1 MTDLRALLARP
12 HALRMLVT
20 ALIAR
25 LPEAMIPLALLLLV
39 RDEHGSYG
47 AAGAMAAAF
56 ALGAAVGGPVAG
68 RLIDRLGQPAVLVAA
83 AALRSA
89 ALLGIV
95 LTAGSSLL
103 VAGVLAVA
111 CGALTPPLEP
121 ALRALW
127 PDLAADDEHALAA
140 AYELDAGAQEL
151 IFVVGPLLVAVAVA
165 TWSPDAALHLTS
177 AIGLLGALAFALAP
191 PARAWHA
198 GQHEPVSWTAAVRAP
213 EVGVLLAIGVLA
225 GAATGMVNVTT
236 AAFAEHTLGDRA
248 LAGWLLAAWAVGA
261 LIGGLSA
268 AAWRWRS
275 APEHRLTR
283 LLVVFGLAFV
293 PALLARS
300 TGSMAVALA
309 LSGALLAPTLAC
321 VFVLTGSRAL
331 PGTITET
338 FAWLTSSFLVGS
350 AAGSALGGTL
360 TGVDSAAASVR
371 GYAVA
376 ALIVWLGALVWRLRR
391 VPTRPALRHAGGT

>member
-1 MTDLRALLARP
+1 MADLGALHARP
-12 HALRMLVT
+12 HALRMLLT
-20 ALIAR
+20 ALLAR
-25 LPEAMIPLALLLLV
+25 LPEAMVPLALLLLV
-39 RDEHGSYG
+39 RDEGGSYG
-47 AAGAMAAAF
+47 AAGAVAAAF
-56 ALGAAVGGPVAG
+56 ALGAAVGGPLGG
-68 RLIDRLGQPAVLVAA
+68 RLIDRLGQPAVLAIA

-95 LTAGSSLL
+95 LTAGSSLPA
-103 VAGVLAVA
+103 AGVLAAA

-127 PDLAADDEHALAA
+127 PDLAGDDEHALAA

-151 IFVVGPLLVAVAVA
+151 IFVVGPLLVAVAVT
-165 TWSPDAALHLTS
+165 TWSPEAALHLAA
-177 AIGLLGALAFALAP
+177 AIGLLGAVAFALAP
-191 PARAWHA
+191 PARTWHA
-198 GQHEPVSWTAAVRAP
+198 GQHAPVSWTAAVRAP
-213 EVGVLLAIGVLA
+213 EVGVLLAIGGLA

-236 AAFAEHTLGDRA
+236 TAFAEHTLGDRA
-248 LAGWLLAAWAVGA
+248 LAGWLLAAWALGA

-268 AAWRWRS
+268 ASRRWRRG
-275 APEHRLTR
+275 PEHRLTT
-283 LLVVFGLAFV
+283 LLVIFGVAFV

-300 TGSMAVALA
+300 TGSMAAALA
-309 LSGALLAPTLAC
+309 ISGALLAPTLAC

-360 TGVDSAAASVR
+360 NGGDTAAASVR
-371 GYAVA
+371 GYAAA

-391 VPTRPALRHAGGT
+391 VRVRVA

>member
-1 MTDLRALLARP
+1 MAAMADLRALLARP
-12 HALRMLVT
+12 HALRMLLT

-25 LPEAMIPLALLLLV
+25 LPEAMVPLALLLLV
-39 RDEHGSYG
+39 RAQHGSYG

-68 RLIDRLGQPAVLVAA
+68 RLIDRLGQPAVLAIT

-95 LTAGSSLL
+95 AAASSSLL
-103 VAGVLAVA
+103 AAGVLAVA

-165 TWSPDAALHLTS
+165 TWSPEAALQLT
-177 AIGLLGALAFALAP
+177 AGIGLLGALAFALAP

-213 EVGVLLAIGVLA
+213 EVGLLLGIGLLA
-225 GAATGMVNVTT
+225 GAATGMVNVTAT
-236 AAFAEHTLGDRA
+236 AFAEHTLGDRA
-248 LAGWLLAAWAVGA
+248 LAGWLLAAWAAGA
-261 LIGGLSA
+261 LIGGVSA
-268 AAWRWRS
+268 AARRWRR
-275 APEHRLTR
+275 APEDRLTW
-283 LLVVFGLAFV
+283 LLMVFGVAFV
-293 PALLARS
+293 PAVLARS
-300 TGSMAVALA
+300 TGSMAAALA

-321 VFVLTGSRAL
+321 VFVLIGTRAL

-350 AAGSALGGTL
+350 AIGSALAGTL
-360 TGVDSAAASVR
+360 SGGDSAAAGVR
-371 GYAVA
+371 GFGAA
-376 ALIVWLGALVWRLRR
+376 ALIVWLGALVWRTRSRR
-391 VPTRPALRHAGGT
+391 VRVGVR